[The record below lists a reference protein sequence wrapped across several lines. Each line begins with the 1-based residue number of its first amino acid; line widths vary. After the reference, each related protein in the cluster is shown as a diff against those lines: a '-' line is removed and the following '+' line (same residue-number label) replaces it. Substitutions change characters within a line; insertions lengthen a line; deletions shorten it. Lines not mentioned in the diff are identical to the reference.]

1 MRSLYFGGSGVDIDD
16 SEEVIWS
23 DGCTCSW
30 LSVVICDGVSSLDR
44 MDVAVVVTVVVV
56 LDSIVRRRGRGIVG
70 FTRAAALTTTT

>member
-30 LSVVICDGVSSLDR
+30 LSDVICDGVSLGR

-56 LDSIVRRRGRGIVG
+56 LVRRRGRGIVG

>member
-16 SEEVIWS
+16 SEEAIWS

-30 LSVVICDGVSSLDR
+30 LSDVICDGVSLGR

-56 LDSIVRRRGRGIVG
+56 LVRRRGRGIVG